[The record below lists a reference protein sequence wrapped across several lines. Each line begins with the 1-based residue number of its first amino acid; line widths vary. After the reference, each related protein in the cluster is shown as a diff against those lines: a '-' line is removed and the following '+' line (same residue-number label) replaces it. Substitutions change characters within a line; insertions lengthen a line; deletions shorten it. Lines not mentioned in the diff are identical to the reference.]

1 MKKDVV
7 LLGTVK
13 GLSQLPLVSR
23 ESFLIITNIHLY
35 KKYTRQ
41 RYLLFLMLYVCVIQ
55 IDKAFRKLFVKQRK
69 DCGKKEQDVRKM
81 SKIII
86 RSKP

>member
-1 MKKDVV
+1 MFKYYGVVKKDGV

-13 GLSQLPLVSR
+13 GLSQLPLVSH

-41 RYLLFLMLYVCVIQ
+41 KYLLFPMLYVCVIQ
-55 IDKAFRKLFVKQRK
+55 TDKTFRKLFVKQRK
-69 DCGKKEQDVRKM
+69 YCGKNEWYKKNQ
-81 SKIII
+81 
-86 RSKP
+86 